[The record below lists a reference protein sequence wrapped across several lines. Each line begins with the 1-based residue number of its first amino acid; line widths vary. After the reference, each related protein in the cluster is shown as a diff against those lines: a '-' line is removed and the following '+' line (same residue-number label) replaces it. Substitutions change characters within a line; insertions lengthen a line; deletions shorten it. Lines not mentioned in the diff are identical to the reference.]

1 MQHAKLLIIG
11 SGPAGYTAALY
22 AARASLDPVLFAGPQ
37 IGGQL
42 TTTTEVENFPG
53 FPEGIQ
59 GPELMQRCRDQ
70 ALRFGTTI
78 HDLAVTAV
86 NFSVQPFQVT
96 AGETI
101 WTADTVILAT
111 GASAVWL
118 NIPGEDQYK
127 GRGVS
132 SCATCDGF
140 FFRDKEILVV
150 GGGDSA
156 LEEANFL
163 TRFAA
168 KVTLVVRRDVLRAS
182 QIMQDRL
189 EANPKIAIL
198 WNSEVREILGDDKK
212 MTGAKIENNQTAEIT
227 EVPAQGIF
235 VAIGHRPNTAFLADQ
250 LALDAKGYVAVK
262 PGSTA
267 TSIPGVFVAGDLAD
281 PVYRQAIVAAGRG
294 CQAALDAQHWLAKQ
308 PQASS

>member
-1 MQHAKLLIIG
+1 
-11 SGPAGYTAALY
+11 
-22 AARASLDPVLFAGPQ
+22 
-37 IGGQL
+37 
-42 TTTTEVENFPG
+42 
-53 FPEGIQ
+53 
-59 GPELMQRCRDQ
+59 
-70 ALRFGTTI
+70 
-78 HDLAVTAV
+78 
-86 NFSVQPFQVT
+86 
-96 AGETI
+96 
-101 WTADTVILAT
+101 
-111 GASAVWL
+111 
-118 NIPGEDQYK
+118 
-127 GRGVS
+127 
-132 SCATCDGF
+132 
-140 FFRDKEILVV
+140 
-150 GGGDSA
+150 
-156 LEEANFL
+156 
-163 TRFAA
+163 
-168 KVTLVVRRDVLRAS
+168 LRAS